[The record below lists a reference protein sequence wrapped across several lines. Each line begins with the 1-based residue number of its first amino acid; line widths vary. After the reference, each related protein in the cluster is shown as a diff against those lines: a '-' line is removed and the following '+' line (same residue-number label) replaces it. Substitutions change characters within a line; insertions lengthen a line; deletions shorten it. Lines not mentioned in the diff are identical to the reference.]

1 MARQSLFEELTMTI
15 EKGEL
20 ARLLGA
26 AEGFT
31 VDMIHDENTIVV
43 FSLIRK
49 TDVEEGSLLPVEPGD
64 LFEKDGSQ

>member
-1 MARQSLFEELTMTI
+1 MARKSLFEELTITI

-26 AEGFT
+26 AEGFA
-31 VDMIHDENTIVV
+31 VDMIHDEKTNVV

-49 TDVEEGSLLPVEPGD
+49 TDFEEGSLLPVEPGD
-64 LFEKDGSQ
+64 LFEKDGSK

>member
-31 VDMIHDENTIVV
+31 VDMIHDENTNVV

>member
-1 MARQSLFEELTMTI
+1 MARKSLFEELTITI

-31 VDMIHDENTIVV
+31 VDMVQDEKTNVV
-43 FSLIRK
+43 FSLIRN
-49 TDVEEGSLLPVEPGD
+49 TDVEEKSLIPVESED
-64 LFEKDGSQ
+64 LFERGGSQ

>member
-31 VDMIHDENTIVV
+31 VDMIHDENTNVV

-49 TDVEEGSLLPVEPGD
+49 TDFEEGSLLPVEPGD